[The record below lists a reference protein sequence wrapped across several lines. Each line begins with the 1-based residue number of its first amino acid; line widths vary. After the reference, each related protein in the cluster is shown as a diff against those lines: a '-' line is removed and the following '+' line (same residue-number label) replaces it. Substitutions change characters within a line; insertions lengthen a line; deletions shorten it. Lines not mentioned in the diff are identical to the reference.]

1 MIIFIEF
8 PSLLIKTHWLKID
21 HVIKIQ
27 NREGKEMIKK
37 FFSYYKPYK
46 KLFIIDFSCAVIAAV
61 LELIFPIAVN
71 EVIDQIL
78 PDGSLKTILTVSVI
92 LFSLYILSMT
102 LNYIVVTL
110 GHRLGINIETDMRR
124 ELYEHYQ
131 KQSYAYFDN
140 TKTGEL
146 MSRITTEL
154 FEVSELAHHGPE
166 DIFITLMTLIGAFIL
181 MYNTHAQLAII
192 TILLIPVLAVLLS
205 VFNKRMI
212 KVNQRIYSTLSV
224 FNAGIQNAL
233 SGIRVVKAFA
243 NEDYEK
249 RNFEDLIQGYR
260 DTKIDFYQTMGLSS
274 SFNYILMRLIN
285 LFAFLAG
292 AYFTLQGELSMG
304 DFVGFILLSNVFVR
318 PIEKIN
324 TMLELYPKGYAGFKR
339 FQEELMVKPD
349 IEDSPSAIEAPEFK
363 GYIEYN
369 DVSFGYE
376 EGKEV
381 LDGINL
387 SINPGETVAFVGPS
401 GVGKTTIVNLLP
413 RFYEITGGAIS
424 IDGVDIRDVTMESLR
439 KQIGVVQQDV
449 FLFGGTVRDNVM
461 YGKLDATDEEVEA
474 AIDASQLREVV
485 SDLPKGLDTQIG
497 ERGVRLSGGQKQR
510 LSIARIFLK
519 NPSILI
525 LDEATSAL
533 DTETEYYIQQG
544 LNKLS
549 EGRTT
554 LIIAHRLAT
563 IKDANRILVVG
574 EEGIKEDGSH
584 EELLALNGHYA
595 ELYYAQFGD

>member
-1 MIIFIEF
+1 MIE
-8 PSLLIKTHWLKID
+8 
-21 HVIKIQ
+21 
-27 NREGKEMIKK
+27 K

-46 KLFIIDFSCAVIAAV
+46 KLFIIDFSCAVIAAI

-78 PDGSLKTILTVSVI
+78 PDGSLKTILTVSVV

-166 DIFITLMTLIGAFIL
+166 DIFITLMTLFGAFIL

-192 TILLIPVLAVLLS
+192 TILLIPVLAILLS

-224 FNAGIQNAL
+224 FNSGIQNAL

-249 RNFEDLIQGYR
+249 RNFEELIQGYR

-349 IEDSPSAIEAPEFK
+349 IEDSPDAIEAPEFK
-363 GYIEYN
+363 GYIEYD

-413 RFYEITGGAIS
+413 RFYEITGGSIS

-461 YGKLDATDEEVEA
+461 YGKLDATEEEVEA

-485 SDLPKGLDTQIG
+485 ADLPKGLDTQIG

-563 IKDANRILVVG
+563 IKDADRILVVG

-595 ELYYAQFGD
+595 ELYHAQFGD

>member
-1 MIIFIEF
+1 
-8 PSLLIKTHWLKID
+8 
-21 HVIKIQ
+21 
-27 NREGKEMIKK
+27 MIKK

-46 KLFIIDFSCAVIAAV
+46 KLFIIDFSCAVFAAI
-61 LELIFPIAVN
+61 LELIFPVAVN
-71 EVIDQIL
+71 KVIDQIL
-78 PDGSLKTILTVSVI
+78 PNGSLKTILMVSVV
-92 LFSLYILSMT
+92 LFALYVLSMS

-131 KQSYAYFDN
+131 EQSYAYFDN
-140 TKTGEL
+140 TKIGEL

-166 DIFITLMTLIGAFIL
+166 DIFITIMTLVGAFLL

-192 TILLIPVLAVLLS
+192 TILLIPLLAILLS
-205 VFNKRMI
+205 VFNKRMVQ
-212 KVNQRIYSTLSV
+212 VNQRIYSTLSS
-224 FNAGIQNAL
+224 FNSGIQNAL

-243 NEDYEK
+243 NEDFEK
-249 RNFEDLIQGYR
+249 NNFEKLIQGYR
-260 DTKIDFYQTMGLSS
+260 DTKIEFYQTMGLSS

-292 AYFTLQGELSMG
+292 SFFTIRGELSMG
-304 DFVGFILLSNVFVR
+304 DFVGFILLSNVFIR

-324 TMLELYPKGYAGFKR
+324 TMLEQYPKGYAGFKR
-339 FQEELMVKPD
+339 FQEELMIHPD
-349 IEDSPSAIEAPEFK
+349 IEDSENAIEAPDFK
-363 GYIEYN
+363 GYIEYE
-369 DVSFGYE
+369 DVSFAYE
-376 EGKEV
+376 EDKEV
-381 LDGINL
+381 LDKINL
-387 SINPGETVAFVGPS
+387 SIKPGETVAFVGPS
-401 GVGKTTIVNLLP
+401 GVGKTTMVNLLP
-413 RFYEITGGAIS
+413 RFYEVTGGSIS
-424 IDGVDIRDVTMESLR
+424 IDGIDIRDVTMKSLR

-449 FLFGGTVRDNVM
+449 FLFGGTVRDNVL
-461 YGKLDATDEEVEA
+461 YGKLDATNDEVEA
-474 AIDASQLREVV
+474 AINASQLREVV
-485 SDLPKGLDTQIG
+485 ADLPQGLDTQIG

-549 EGRTT
+549 KGRTT

-563 IKDANRILVVG
+563 IRDADRILVVG
-574 EEGIKEDGSH
+574 KDGIIEDGSH

-595 ELYYAQFGD
+595 ELYNAQFGD

>member
-1 MIIFIEF
+1 
-8 PSLLIKTHWLKID
+8 
-21 HVIKIQ
+21 
-27 NREGKEMIKK
+27 
-37 FFSYYKPYK
+37 
-46 KLFIIDFSCAVIAAV
+46 
-61 LELIFPIAVN
+61 
-71 EVIDQIL
+71 
-78 PDGSLKTILTVSVI
+78 
-92 LFSLYILSMT
+92 
-102 LNYIVVTL
+102 
-110 GHRLGINIETDMRR
+110 
-124 ELYEHYQ
+124 
-131 KQSYAYFDN
+131 
-140 TKTGEL
+140 
-146 MSRITTEL
+146 
-154 FEVSELAHHGPE
+154 
-166 DIFITLMTLIGAFIL
+166 
-181 MYNTHAQLAII
+181 
-192 TILLIPVLAVLLS
+192 
-205 VFNKRMI
+205 
-212 KVNQRIYSTLSV
+212 
-224 FNAGIQNAL
+224 
-233 SGIRVVKAFA
+233 
-243 NEDYEK
+243 
-249 RNFEDLIQGYR
+249 EDLIQGYR

-485 SDLPKGLDTQIG
+485 SDLPKGIDTQIG

-519 NPSILI
+519 NPSIL
-525 LDEATSAL
+525 
-533 DTETEYYIQQG
+533 
-544 LNKLS
+544 
-549 EGRTT
+549 
-554 LIIAHRLAT
+554 
-563 IKDANRILVVG
+563 
-574 EEGIKEDGSH
+574 
-584 EELLALNGHYA
+584 
-595 ELYYAQFGD
+595 

>member
-1 MIIFIEF
+1 
-8 PSLLIKTHWLKID
+8 
-21 HVIKIQ
+21 
-27 NREGKEMIKK
+27 
-37 FFSYYKPYK
+37 
-46 KLFIIDFSCAVIAAV
+46 
-61 LELIFPIAVN
+61 
-71 EVIDQIL
+71 
-78 PDGSLKTILTVSVI
+78 
-92 LFSLYILSMT
+92 
-102 LNYIVVTL
+102 
-110 GHRLGINIETDMRR
+110 
-124 ELYEHYQ
+124 
-131 KQSYAYFDN
+131 
-140 TKTGEL
+140 
-146 MSRITTEL
+146 
-154 FEVSELAHHGPE
+154 
-166 DIFITLMTLIGAFIL
+166 
-181 MYNTHAQLAII
+181 
-192 TILLIPVLAVLLS
+192 
-205 VFNKRMI
+205 
-212 KVNQRIYSTLSV
+212 
-224 FNAGIQNAL
+224 
-233 SGIRVVKAFA
+233 
-243 NEDYEK
+243 
-249 RNFEDLIQGYR
+249 
-260 DTKIDFYQTMGLSS
+260 
-274 SFNYILMRLIN
+274 
-285 LFAFLAG
+285 
-292 AYFTLQGELSMG
+292 
-304 DFVGFILLSNVFVR
+304 
-318 PIEKIN
+318 
-324 TMLELYPKGYAGFKR
+324 MLELYPKGYAGFKR

-349 IEDSPSAIEAPEFK
+349 IEDSPSAIEAPEFE
-363 GYIEYN
+363 GAIEYN

-376 EGKEV
+376 EGEEV
-381 LDGINL
+381 LDGSNL

-485 SDLPKGLDTQIG
+485 SDLPKGIDTQIG

-510 LSIARIFLK
+510 VYIEGIFLK
-519 NPSILI
+519 NSSIL
-525 LDEATSAL
+525 LLVEATSAL

-563 IKDANRILVVG
+563 IKDADRILVVG

>member
-1 MIIFIEF
+1 M
-8 PSLLIKTHWLKID
+8 L
-21 HVIKIQ
+21 
-27 NREGKEMIKK
+27 KK

-46 KLFIIDFSCAVIAAV
+46 KLFLIDFLSAVVAAI

-71 EVIDQIL
+71 KVIDSIL
-78 PDGSLKTILTVSVI
+78 PDGTLKTILIVSAV
-92 LFSLYILSMT
+92 LLALYLLTMT

-131 KQSYAYFDN
+131 KQSYAYFDEK
-140 TKTGEL
+140 KTGEL

-166 DIFITLMTLIGAFIL
+166 DIFITVMTLVGAFFL
-181 MYNTHAQLAII
+181 MYDTHAQLAII
-192 TILLIPVLAVLLS
+192 TVLLIPILALLLS
-205 VFNKRMI
+205 IFNKKMI
-212 KVNQRIYSTLSV
+212 RVNQRIYATLGR

-243 NEDYEK
+243 NEEFEK
-249 RNFEDLIQGYR
+249 DNFEELIQGYR

-292 AYFTLQGELSMG
+292 SFFTLRGELSMG
-304 DFVGFILLSNVFVR
+304 EFVGFILLSNVFVR

-339 FQEELMVKPD
+339 FQEELMVKPEIVDSPHAVEAPKFKGD
-349 IEDSPSAIEAPEFK
+349 IEYDHVSFAYEDDQEVLSDINISIEA
-363 GYIEYN
+363 
-369 DVSFGYE
+369 
-376 EGKEV
+376 
-381 LDGINL
+381 
-387 SINPGETVAFVGPS
+387 GETVAFVGPS
-401 GVGKTTIVNLLP
+401 GVGKTTLVNLLP
-413 RFYEITGGAIS
+413 RFYEVSNGSIT
-424 IDGVDIRDVTMESLR
+424 IDDVDIRHVTMKSLR
-439 KQIGVVQQDV
+439 KQIGIVQQDV
-449 FLFGGTVRDNVM
+449 FLFNGTVRDNVL
-461 YGKLDATDEEVEA
+461 YGRLDATEEEIEA
-474 AIDASQLREVV
+474 AIEASQLRDVV
-485 SDLPKGLDTQIG
+485 ANLPKGIDTEIG
-497 ERGVRLSGGQKQR
+497 ERGARLSGGQKQR

-519 NPSILI
+519 NPAILI

-533 DTETEYYIQQG
+533 DTETEYYIQKA
-544 LNKLS
+544 LNKLA

-563 IKDANRILVVG
+563 IKHADRILVVS
-574 EEGIKEDGSH
+574 EDGIREDGTH
-584 EELLALNGHYA
+584 EELLARNGHYA
-595 ELYYAQFGD
+595 ELYQA